1 VKPQVIQRWPGPVE
15 VANKVP
21 TAVGYSAGHKG
32 IISWGFECSACED
45 LDTGIAVKERFKFS
59 LDPEVLEDRLRDR
72 PTSKVWT
79 HGDVEM
85 WFVDFLSALHNHIVV
100 EIIRRLELT
109 DWLFTTVHYVF
120 SVPTVW
126 EGTAVAKAFE
136 QVVKKAGFGEAADH
150 CIEVNYTEA
159 EAAAIY
165 TAWNAK
171 NQQHV
176 HSGGDYR
183 ADGRLSSEGLSL
195 QQGDILLVCD
205 SGGGTTVILSWQIPK
220 LRSLAG

>member
-1 VKPQVIQRWPGPVE
+1 MKPQVIQRWPGPYQ

-32 IISWGFECSACED
+32 IKSWGFECSGDKD
-45 LDTGIAVKERFKFS
+45 LDTGIAVKERFKFF
-59 LDPEVLEDRLRDR
+59 LDPKVLKDTFRGG
-72 PTSKVWT
+72 PTSKVWP
-79 HGDVEM
+79 HQDVEM

-100 EIIRRLELT
+100 EIIRSLQLT
-109 DWLFTTVHYVF
+109 DWPFTTVQYVF

-126 EGTAVAKAFE
+126 EGTAVVKAFE
-136 QVVKKAGFGEAADH
+136 QVVKMAGFGKAADH
-150 CIEVNYTEA
+150 CIKVDYTEA

-176 HSGGDYR
+176 RSGGDDR
-183 ADGRLSSEGLSL
+183 ADGRPSSEGLNL
-195 QQGDILLVCD
+195 QKGDILLVCD
-205 SGGGTTVILSWQIPK
+205 SGGGTTVFLSWNIPK
-220 LRSLAG
+220 LRKLAG